1 MLLISRRQGGVW
13 EERAMGGLGY
23 DEWERGDDVF
33 LEGGGG
39 DVRWFCT
46 AMLLGNVK
54 GWRKAI
60 LQGRGGWVR
69 ADAGRVKLIPHSGQ
83 VANIF
88 SAVQLAN
95 IYFYLAICWNVVS
108 LWFQTF
114 DFWKFKNMGS
124 TQNLY
129 CFNLPDIEHLN
140 RELILWDSIS
150 TTMVLL
156 SLILRFIKFTV
167 IANRVHI
174 ANTAWHCMTLLDTAW
189 HYMTLHALRGIY
201 RIHMANTSW
210 HCMTFT
216 LWD

>member
-1 MLLISRRQGGVW
+1 MSGKGG
-13 EERAMGGLGY
+13 Y
-23 DEWERGDDVF
+23 NVF
-33 LEGGGG
+33 LKGGGG

-46 AMLLGNVK
+46 AIILGSVK

-60 LQGRGGWVR
+60 LQVRGGWVR
-69 ADAGRVKLIPHSGQ
+69 GKIDSTQRAGGKYFFQ
-83 VANIF
+83 VPSWQIF
-88 SAVQLAN
+88 ISA
-95 IYFYLAICWNVVS
+95 IYLAICWNVVS

-114 DFWKFKNMGS
+114 DFWKLKNMGS

-129 CFNLPDIEHLN
+129 CFNLPDIL
-140 RELILWDSIS
+140 LDSIS
-150 TTMVLL
+150 TTTVLL